1 MSPLS
6 RQRLLI
12 KIQSFTHH
20 NEACEKKNLQP
31 PLGLTPLFFF
41 FFFFVIVFV
50 LFFFTD

>member
-6 RQRLLI
+6 RL
-12 KIQSFTHH
+12 QSFTHH

-41 FFFFVIVFV
+41 FFFFVVIVFV
-50 LFFFTD
+50 FFTD